1 MSLDGTRAHL
11 TGPGDLPPLV
21 ERAARTARHHGFA
34 HSCRPEHGRL
44 LYALAAGAERIGE
57 TGTGC
62 GVGLAW
68 LVSGMRE
75 GATAVSVER
84 DSTRASTSAALFADL
99 APEVTVRCAD
109 WTAIAEDGPFDLLV
123 LDGGGQG
130 KHGRDG
136 AGPEGPEGAGA
147 EGGGQDDTPAD
158 PTLLLRPGGVLVID
172 DFTPAAGGPPLHEGR
187 PDTAR
192 LHWLDHPALRA
203 VEVPLAPD
211 LAVLVCTRRS

>member
-21 ERAARTARHHGFA
+21 ERAARTARHLGFA

-84 DSTRASTSAALFADL
+84 DPARASTSAALFAAL

-130 KHGRDG
+130 KHGRDS
-136 AGPEGPEGAGA
+136 AYSKARKAPKAWEP
-147 EGGGQDDTPAD
+147 
-158 PTLLLRPGGVLVID
+158 R
-172 DFTPAAGGPPLHEGR
+172 AAGRTTPPQTRPCCCGPAGC
-187 PDTAR
+187 
-192 LHWLDHPALRA
+192 W
-203 VEVPLAPD
+203 
-211 LAVLVCTRRS
+211 